1 MKTYSFVTLFL
12 ACSIA
17 SAQDVNDWVKYSNYP
32 KTGIYTTT
40 IASLLAK
47 PVMMSKQEGCR
58 VLSFDMFGEVHKTK
72 KEVGPVSSDGAHIS
86 AAQKTLIKKVG
97 EKGTI
102 WIYNV
107 KLQCND
113 GTTHRFGKE
122 KGSFAVYYFR
132 IKDKK

>member
-1 MKTYSFVTLFL
+1 
-12 ACSIA
+12 
-17 SAQDVNDWVKYSNYP
+17 
-32 KTGIYTTT
+32 
-40 IASLLAK
+40 
-47 PVMMSKQEGCR
+47 MMSKQEGCR

-86 AAQKTLIKKVG
+86 AAQKTLIKKIG

-113 GTTHRFGKE
+113 GTTHSFGKE